1 MNINISKQ
9 YKYLGEV
16 PEFKENGLPSGFLI
30 DKGKVG
36 CGGTSLALEDNR
48 NTIICV
54 PFVSLIKNKM
64 YKYNTDD
71 CIKVLGVYEGVS
83 KSDIKK
89 YIANTSGAKKI
100 MCTYDSLQKVAE
112 VTGYDYYLLV
122 DELHLLFIQYVFR
135 NKAVKTV
142 LNLYKNFSQWSFLT
156 ATPIEADL
164 MLEELKD
171 IPTYKV
177 NWEDTTEISVK
188 AIKCK
193 QVLASI
199 KTIIKDFL
207 EGRVFGN
214 AHIFV
219 NSVETIA
226 SIIKACNLDNSNTRI
241 IFSKNNQKYKNVCQG
256 VNNGNTTDQVKKIN
270 LYTSTCF
277 EGCDLFDEEGKIY
290 IISEGNKANTLYDI
304 STQIRQIAGRIR
316 NTHYT
321 SITHLYS
328 STRYNTDLTFD
339 DYKKVVLEE
348 EKKAKSYITK
358 VNNDEEIKVGTKLS
372 TYAYVYKDEETGI
385 FEFDPNLMKLD
396 IFNYK
401 CLHHT
406 YSLSA
411 NISNEYT
418 KAGMNVVTSID
429 NTSDKLLKNDRT
441 RTTFKD
447 AVIEYDS
454 IMKRKAEAFN
464 YSFTDDERIKLL
476 TAKYPYIDD
485 AYQVLGMDKLAEMKY
500 KTSNIQ
506 QLLIKESP
514 KLDNKAKVAKLL
526 KTTKGFVEGAF
537 ITGADIKRVLGEIY
551 KAIGM
556 NVKPSIDDFRDF
568 AVIDAKQKKIEGKNV
583 RGYIIQYIKI
593 K

>member
-36 CGGTSLALEDNR
+36 CGGTSLALEDNK

-64 YKYNTDD
+64 HKYNTDD
-71 CIKVLGVYEGVS
+71 CIKVLGVYDGVS

-100 MCTYDSLQKVAE
+100 MCTYDSLQKVVE

-177 NWEDTTEISVK
+177 NWDDTTEISVK

-207 EGRVFGN
+207 EGHIFGN

-226 SIIKACNLDNSNTRI
+226 SIIKACNLDNTNTRI

-256 VNNGNTTDQVKKIN
+256 INNGDTTDQVKKIN

-290 IISEGNKANTLYDI
+290 IISEGSKANTLYDI

-372 TYAYVYKDEETGI
+372 TYAYVYKDEKTGI

-406 YSLSA
+406 YSLSV
-411 NISNEYT
+411 NISNEYI

-454 IMKRKAEAFN
+454 IMKRKAEPFN
-464 YSFTDDERIKLL
+464 YSLTDDERIKLL

-485 AYQVLGMDKLAEMKY
+485 AYKTLGMAKLAEMKY

-526 KTTKGFVEGAF
+526 KTAKGFVEGAF
-537 ITGADIKRVLGEIY
+537 ITGADIKRVLGDIY
-551 KAIGM
+551 KTIGM

-568 AVIDAKQKKIEGKNV
+568 AVIDTKQKKIEGKNV

>member
-454 IMKRKAEAFN
+454 IMKRKAKAFN

-485 AYQVLGMDKLAEMKY
+485 AY
-500 KTSNIQ
+500 
-506 QLLIKESP
+506 
-514 KLDNKAKVAKLL
+514 
-526 KTTKGFVEGAF
+526 
-537 ITGADIKRVLGEIY
+537 
-551 KAIGM
+551 
-556 NVKPSIDDFRDF
+556 
-568 AVIDAKQKKIEGKNV
+568 
-583 RGYIIQYIKI
+583 
-593 K
+593 

>member
-100 MCTYDSLQKVAE
+100 LCTYDSLQKVAE

-526 KTTKGFVEGAF
+526 KTAKGFVEGAF

>member
-100 MCTYDSLQKVAE
+100 LCTYDSLQKVAE

>member
-1 MNINISKQ
+1 MNISKQ

-16 PEFKENGLPSGFLI
+16 QEFKDNGLPSGFLI

-71 CIKVLGVYEGVS
+71 NIKVLGVYEGVS

-142 LNLYKNFSQWSFLT
+142 LNLYKKFSQWSFLT

-171 IPTYKV
+171 IPTYKIH
-177 NWEDTTEISVK
+177 WEDTTEISVK
-188 AIKCK
+188 AVKCK

-207 EGRVFGN
+207 EGRTFGN

-219 NSVETIA
+219 NSVDSIA

-256 VNNGNTTDQVKKIN
+256 INNSDTTDQVKKIN

-290 IISEGNKANTLYDI
+290 IISEGSKANTLYDI

-348 EKKAKSYITK
+348 EKKAKSYIAK
-358 VNNDEEIKVGTKLS
+358 VNDDEEIKVGTKLS

-396 IFNYK
+396 VFNYK

-406 YSLSA
+406 YSLSV
-411 NISNEYT
+411 NISSEYI
-418 KAGMNVVTSID
+418 KAGMNVVTSTD
-429 NTSDKLLKNDRT
+429 NTSDKLLKNERT

-447 AVIEYDS
+447 AIIEYDS

-464 YSFTDDERIKLL
+464 YCLTDDERIKLL

-485 AYQVLGMDKLAEMKY
+485 AY
-500 KTSNIQ
+500 
-506 QLLIKESP
+506 
-514 KLDNKAKVAKLL
+514 
-526 KTTKGFVEGAF
+526 
-537 ITGADIKRVLGEIY
+537 
-551 KAIGM
+551 
-556 NVKPSIDDFRDF
+556 
-568 AVIDAKQKKIEGKNV
+568 
-583 RGYIIQYIKI
+583 
-593 K
+593 